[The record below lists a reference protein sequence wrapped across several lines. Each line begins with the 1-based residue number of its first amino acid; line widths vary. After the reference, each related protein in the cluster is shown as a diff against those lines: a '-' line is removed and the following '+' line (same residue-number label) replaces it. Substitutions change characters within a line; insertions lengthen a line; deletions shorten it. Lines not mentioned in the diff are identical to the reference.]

1 MNYFVFRSLIR
12 IFATMNMEKKNE
24 ICLRVQALRAYMRE
38 RNLQAFIFPSTDPH
52 CGEYVP
58 DHWMT
63 RKWIS
68 GFDGSAGTAVVTLE
82 DAALWTDSRYFLAAA
97 DQLSGTPF
105 CLMKGKLEETPSISQ
120 WLSDGIQNSKFI
132 NSKSEEQG
140 TNNFQL
146 PLRSRVPLATPSAFS
161 TFNFQLKEESLK
173 VGIDGW
179 VNTMTDV
186 RCMKDELEKAGLHLC
201 IVDDPA
207 DELWENR
214 PVIPTNPIEIQPLEY
229 AGETCQSKLTRLR
242 AALLQAGAEGTVV
255 SQLDEIAWLLNLRGT
270 DVHCNPVFVAYM
282 LLDQNKATLF
292 TNPEKIT
299 PEVAAYLK
307 ENKINTLPYA
317 DITKALKAYKT
328 ETLLLDPNTS
338 NWNLQAYLPESCKIV
353 EHKSL
358 IAPMKAIKN
367 EVEIQGYRNAML
379 RDGVAMVKFLC
390 WLKKTMKS
398 GNYPTEMDI
407 DRKLTSLRAEQPL
420 FRDISFDTIA
430 AYGPHGAIVHYE
442 PTPETDIRLEPKGL
456 LLLDSGAQYQDGT
469 TDITRTIAL
478 GPLTE
483 SEKRDYTLVLKGHIR
498 LAMAKFPKGTCGT
511 QLDVLARYA
520 MWQDGINYLHGTG
533 HGVGSYLNVHEGPHQ
548 FRMNYMPAPLLPGM
562 TITDEPGI
570 YRAGEHGVRI
580 ENTMLITEYKKTA
593 FGEFLQLEPLTL
605 CPIDTTPIIWEMML
619 PDEIAYLNAYHKRV
633 YEELSP
639 YLSEEERN
647 SLNTQ
652 R

>member
-1 MNYFVFRSLIR
+1 
-12 IFATMNMEKKNE
+12 MENNKE
-24 ICLRVQALRAYMRE
+24 ICSRVQALRAYMLE
-38 RNLQAFIFPSTDPH
+38 KGLQAFIFPSTDPH
-52 CGEYVP
+52 CGEYIP

-68 GFDGSAGTAVVTLE
+68 GFDGSAGTAVVTLK

-105 CLMKGKLEETPSISQ
+105 RLMKDGLEETPTISR
-120 WLSDGIQNSKFI
+120 WLQ
-132 NSKSEEQG
+132 EV
-140 TNNFQL
+140 L
-146 PLRSRVPLATPSAFS
+146 PAGS
-161 TFNFQLKEESLK
+161 N

-179 VNTMTDV
+179 VNTMANV
-186 RCMKDELEKAGLHLC
+186 RCMRDDLQKANLHLC
-201 IVDDPA
+201 IGDDPA
-207 DELWENR
+207 DELWKNR
-214 PVIPTNPIEIQPLEY
+214 PDIPTNPIEIQPLEY
-229 AGETCQSKLTRLR
+229 AGETCESKIARLR
-242 AALLQAGAEGTVV
+242 KALQEAGAEGTVV

-270 DVHCNPVFVAYM
+270 DVHCNPVFVAYV
-282 LLDQNKATLF
+282 LLTQSEVTLF

-299 PEVAAYLK
+299 TEVAAYLK
-307 ENKINTLPYA
+307 ENNIKALPYSA
-317 DITKALKAYKT
+317 LTKALEAYKG
-328 ETLLLDPNTS
+328 ETLLLAPNSS
-338 NWNLQAYLPESCKIV
+338 NWNLQAHLPETCKVID
-353 EHKSL
+353 HNSL

-367 EVEIQGYRNAML
+367 EAEIKGFRNAMI

-390 WLKKTMKS
+390 WLKQAMKS
-398 GNYPTEMDI
+398 GNYPTEI
-407 DRKLTSLRAEQPL
+407 DVDHKLTALRAEQPL

-430 AYGPHGAIVHYE
+430 GYGPHGAIVHYE
-442 PTPETDIRLEPKGL
+442 ATPETDIKLEPKGL

-562 TITDEPGI
+562 TVTVEPGI
-570 YRAGEHGVRI
+570 YRAGEHGART
-580 ENTMLITEYKKTA
+580 ENTMIVQEYKKTE
-593 FGEFLQLEPLTL
+593 FGEFLQLDALTL

-633 YEELSP
+633 YDELSP
-639 YLSEEERN
+639 YLNEEEKGWLKSPLPAPPLEECPKREEGKM
-647 SLNTQ
+647 
-652 R
+652 

>member
-1 MNYFVFRSLIR
+1 M
-12 IFATMNMEKKNE
+12 AEKRE
-24 ICLRVQALRAYMRE
+24 ITERVRALRTYMQE
-38 RNLQAFIFPSTDPH
+38 RGLQAFIFPSTDPH

-58 DHWMT
+58 EHWMT
-63 RKWIS
+63 RQWIS

-97 DQLSGTPF
+97 DQLDGTPF
-105 CLMKGKLEETPSISQ
+105 RLMKDGLEETPSISQ

-140 TNNFQL
+140 TNNFQ
-146 PLRSRVPLATPSAFS
+146 SS

-179 VNTMTDV
+179 VNTIANV
-186 RCMKDELEKAGLHLC
+186 RGLKDELEKAGLQLC
-201 IVDDPA
+201 LGDDPA
-207 DELWENR
+207 DELWVNR
-214 PVIPTNPIEIQPLEY
+214 PSIPANPIEIQPLEY
-229 AGETCQSKLTRLR
+229 AGETCESKIARLR
-242 AALLQAGAEGTVV
+242 EALQKEGAKGTVV

-270 DVHCNPVFVAYM
+270 DVHCNPVFVAYV
-282 LLDQNKATLF
+282 LLTQSEVTLF

-299 PEVAAYLK
+299 TEVAAYLK
-307 ENKINTLPYA
+307 ENNIKTLPYSSL
-317 DITKALKAYKT
+317 TEALEAYKG
-328 ETLLLDPNTS
+328 ETLLLAPNSS
-338 NWNLQAYLPESCKIV
+338 NWNLQSLLPETCKVI
-353 EHKSL
+353 EHNSL

-367 EVEIQGYRNAML
+367 EAEIKGFRNAMI

-390 WLKKTMKS
+390 WLKQAMKS
-398 GNYPTEMDI
+398 GNYPTEI
-407 DRKLTSLRAEQPL
+407 DVDHKLTALRAEQPL

-430 AYGPHGAIVHYE
+430 GYGPHGAIVHYE
-442 PTPETDIRLEPKGL
+442 ATPETDVKLEPKGL

-562 TITDEPGI
+562 TVTVEPGI
-570 YRAGEHGVRI
+570 YRAGEHGART
-580 ENTMLITEYKKTA
+580 ENTMLITEYKKTE

-639 YLSEEERN
+639 YLNEEERN
-647 SLNTQ
+647 WLNTQ

>member
-1 MNYFVFRSLIR
+1 M
-12 IFATMNMEKKNE
+12 TEKNVIKD
-24 ICLRVQALRAYMRE
+24 RVRALRTYLQE

-58 DHWMT
+58 KHWMT
-63 RKWIS
+63 RQWIS
-68 GFDGSAGTAVVTLE
+68 GFDGSAGTAVVTME

-105 CLMKGKLEETPSISQ
+105 CLMKDGLEETPTISQ
-120 WLSDGIQNSKFI
+120 WLKRA
-132 NSKSEEQG
+132 
-140 TNNFQL
+140 L
-146 PLRSRVPLATPSAFS
+146 PAGS
-161 TFNFQLKEESLK
+161 N

-179 VNTMTDV
+179 VNMMADV
-186 RCMKDELEKAGLHLC
+186 RDLKDELEKAGLQLC
-201 IVDDPA
+201 IGGDPA

-214 PVIPTNPIEIQPLEY
+214 PSTPTNPIEIQPLEY
-229 AGETCQSKLTRLR
+229 AGETCQSKIARLR
-242 AALLQAGAEGTVV
+242 EALQQAGAEGTVV
-255 SQLDEIAWLLNLRGT
+255 SKLDEIAWLLNLRGT
-270 DVHCNPVFVAYM
+270 DVHCNPVFVAY
-282 LLDQNKATLF
+282 LLLTQNESTLF
-292 TNPEKIT
+292 TNLEKIT
-299 PEVAAYLK
+299 PEVANYLC
-307 ENKINTLPYA
+307 ENNINTLPYA
-317 DITKALKAYKT
+317 DITKALKACKA
-328 ETLLLDPNTS
+328 ETLLLAPNTS
-338 NWNLQAYLPESCKIV
+338 NWNLQASLPESCRV
-353 EHKSL
+353 VTCNSL

-367 EVEIQGYRNAML
+367 EAEIRGFRNAMI

-390 WLKKTMKS
+390 WLKKTMKN
-398 GNYPTEMDI
+398 GNYPTEMDV

-548 FRMNYMPAPLLPGM
+548 FRMNYMPAPLLAGM

-580 ENTMLITEYKKTA
+580 ENTMIVQEYKKTD
-593 FGEFLQLEPLTL
+593 FGEFFGLDALTL

-633 YEELSP
+633 YKELSP
-639 YLSEEERN
+639 FLSEEEKD
-647 SLNTQ
+647 SLPQPLPRRGEKNEEC
-652 R
+652 